1 MVPAKWFSN
10 ARFWLGQHLGI
21 HLWVGLWNSYLCL
34 QLTRLLLI
42 GLWEEIVIN
51 LPSPDFRK
59 FSYPQKKLWFG
70 ALSSVCSQPVLC
82 THTHAQLCIQPELIC
97 APPPAQPQFL
107 CIQLHWHTCTH
118 LLWLTGQW
126 FVRWKSIC
134 VVCHLGVSCCPW
146 AEVATTLTIIQFV
159 FKDLPALMFQEIR
172 I

>member
-34 QLTRLLLI
+34 QLTRFLLI

-70 ALSSVCSQPVLC
+70 GLSSVCTQPSSR
-82 THTHAQLCIQPELIC
+82 THALIC
-97 APPPAQPQFL
+97 AFFPSTYFSL
-107 CIQLHWHTCTH
+107 YSFTGHTGISFP
-118 LLWLTGQW
+118 WFTGQW
-126 FVRWKSIC
+126 FIKWQSIY
-134 VVCHLGVSCCPW
+134 VWFVTLEGFMLSLGGSSNYSYILYLKIYLLNIVSGN
-146 AEVATTLTIIQFV
+146 
-159 FKDLPALMFQEIR
+159 
-172 I
+172 